1 VLADVAL
8 TLDATP
14 RQVALSFLARKS
26 AGFTIPKASDRSHVE
41 ENAKAAALELPEDA
55 VQRLDEEFPLG
66 PRKEGVPVW

>member
-14 RQVALSFLARKS
+14 RQVALSFLVRQS
-26 AGFTIPKASDRSHVE
+26 GGFTIPKASTREHVE
-41 ENAKAAALELPEDA
+41 ENAKAAALELPDDA

-66 PRKEGVPVW
+66 PRIEGVPVW